1 MNLVSLLDPGVVKVP
16 VESIGHEEVI
26 AELVELLVRAGKIHD
41 REGIL
46 DALYDREAKGSTGIG
61 SGVAIP
67 HARHPEITDALLAVG
82 IAPGGIEFDAVDEK
96 PVYLVFLLM
105 GAPDKPGQTVEVLA
119 DIGILVQIP
128 GITDKLVGA
137 GTAADVLGILE
148 DAGQE
153 Q

>member
-16 VESIGHEEVI
+16 VESTGHEEVI
-26 AELVELLVRAGKIHD
+26 AELVELLVRTGKVRD

-61 SGVAIP
+61 GGVAIP
-67 HARHPEITDALLAVG
+67 HARHPEITGALLAVG
-82 IAPGGIEFDAVDEK
+82 IAPEGIEFDAVDEK

-128 GITDKLVGA
+128 GITEKLVGA
-137 GTAADVLGILE
+137 GSAADVLGILE
-148 DAGQE
+148 QVGQE

>member
-61 SGVAIP
+61 GGVAIP

-82 IAPGGIEFDAVDEK
+82 IAPQGIEFDAVDEK
-96 PVYLVFLLM
+96 PVYLVFLLT

-128 GITDKLVGA
+128 GITDKLVGV